1 MAIAGAAATW
11 WLVSRRS
18 SAISSC
24 RRCGRD
30 LSGDL
35 VLGYARDDSTGRI
48 GPWCE
53 QHYRELV
60 RAIYSAR

>member
-1 MAIAGAAATW
+1 MAIAAAAATW
-11 WLVSRRS
+11 WLASRRG
-18 SAISSC
+18 SANPTC
-24 RRCGRD
+24 RRCGRE
-30 LSGDL
+30 LTEDL
-35 VLGYARDDSTGRI
+35 VLGYAREDSTGRI